1 MKKIVLSAAAL
12 LTAVSIQAIETPT
25 EAPTVKHPMTLS
37 GGEVS
42 GQIKAMHIITDK
54 DNNWTP
60 NTGSGYLGTLK
71 YVTPEFIKGLKA
83 GAAFYINGD
92 TGLTDWGAVS
102 NTDPTDDIKTAQGM
116 FTSVGG
122 EENSH
127 LGQAYLEYN
136 NGKMIQA
143 KAGRMILKTPL
154 TTIQHSLMPNFYE
167 AYALG
172 TKAISG
178 LNLGITHINK
188 ISYGS
193 RAATDW
199 SLIGEKTKTAG
210 VSRPMYQQSTAS
222 GVEQTK
228 FTNMGHAAG
237 TAESTNGITALN
249 ATYTGI
255 KNLKIS
261 IWDYYAHDI
270 SNNIYA
276 EVTYKMPVMKGT
288 KLALNAQYLSQSE
301 TGDKLMGTLN
311 YSMYG
316 AKAHIGNK
324 KWSVYAAYNQSNDK
338 DNEGNAKIGSGFLN
352 SWGADPAYTSS
363 LFSRNA
369 YRQDVGAYKI
379 GGHYAIMKGLKFKA
393 GYANYGQSKTEGYLN
408 GTLSQED
415 ATEFDMMLIYKPAK
429 AWTFKIFNAI
439 RTSEYN
445 DAGGKEYEMNH
456 VRLVAWYDF

>member
-1 MKKIVLSAAAL
+1 MKKILLSTAL
-12 LTAVSIQAIETPT
+12 LISTVTLHAIETPT
-25 EAPTVKHPMTLS
+25 EAPVVEHAMTLS
-37 GGEVS
+37 GGTVS
-42 GQIKAMHIITDK
+42 GQIKAMHIITDN

-71 YVTPEFIKGLKA
+71 YETQEIVKGLKA
-83 GAAFYINGD
+83 GAAFYVNGD
-92 TGLTDWGAVS
+92 TGLTDWGTT

-116 FTSVGG
+116 FTSDGG

-136 NGKMIQA
+136 DKNIHA
-143 KAGRMILKTPL
+143 KAGRMILNTPL
-154 TTIQHSLMPNFYE
+154 TKIQWSLMPNFYE
-167 AYALG
+167 AYG
-172 TKAISG
+172 VSTKALPG
-178 LNLGITHINK
+178 FNLGVTHINK

-210 VSRPMYQQSTAS
+210 VSRPMLQQSAS
-222 GVEQTK
+222 GVEQAK

-237 TAESTNGITALN
+237 TAQSTNGGTTIN
-249 ATYTGI
+249 AIYKGI
-255 KNLKIS
+255 ENLTVS

-276 EVTYKMPVMKGT
+276 EIDYKMPVMKGT
-288 KLALNAQYLSQSE
+288 KLSLNAQYLSQFE
-301 TGDKLMGTLN
+301 TGDKLLGELN

-316 AKAHIGNK
+316 AKAKVGNK
-324 KWSVYAAYNQSNDK
+324 KWSAYVAYNQSNNK
-338 DNEGNAKIGSGFLN
+338 DNGSNTFIKSGFLN

-379 GGHYAIMKGLKFKA
+379 GGHYTIMKGLKFKA
-393 GYANYGQSKTEGYLN
+393 GYANYGQSKTLS
-408 GTLSQED
+408 GTMTAQED
-415 ATEFDMMLIYKPAK
+415 ATELDMMLIYKPAK

-445 DAGGKEYEMNH
+445 SDTTEYEMNH